1 MSNVNNIVNTSVKI
15 KTLDSKGQVVK
26 TGTYKNEIVNEGVG
40 VLARLLV
47 DPAAA
52 RPSHIYARFADTQS
66 DAQGSG
72 NIGTN
77 NANVNIFDFTPT
89 DNNSGC
95 LREPVFSTAKI
106 EPNGSVVDG
115 KITFFFRITASSE
128 VAGTYNIGSSQIHYL
143 GLAAAKDLSDENQD
157 LLVSLIQADPY
168 LEIPTNG
175 QLAVD
180 YTMTFS
186 A

>member
-15 KTLDSKGQVVK
+15 KTLNSEGTVVK
-26 TGTYKNEIVNEGVG
+26 SGTYKNEIVNEGVG
-40 VLARLLV
+40 VLSRLLV
-47 DPAAA
+47 DPSAP
-52 RPSHIYARFADTQS
+52 RPSHIYARFSDTQS

-72 NIGTN
+72 NIGIN
-77 NANVNIFDFTPT
+77 NANVNVFDFTPT
-89 DNNSGC
+89 EHNSGA

-115 KITFFFRITASSE
+115 KITFFFRITPSSE
-128 VAGTYNIGSSQIHYL
+128 IAGTYNIGSSQIHYL
-143 GLAAAKDLSDENQD
+143 GLAAAKDLSDSNQD
-157 LLVSLIQADPY
+157 LLVSFIQADPY

-175 QLAVD
+175 QLAID